1 MLEKYPDKQSFTT
14 GLNNQGIAVVYRT
27 NEQGIMYGIT
37 FVDNKNKTVFNGSEL
52 GKQYGAAAIQQR
64 LLSQPEL
71 LAKRR
76 ADGKE
81 SQPAVLKQDHL
92 KIISQQPTGKIDLLK
107 TIIESSDQYNYL
119 PYELKKK
126 RKRKKRKLG
135 L

>member
-1 MLEKYPDKQSFTT
+1 
-14 GLNNQGIAVVYRT
+14 
-27 NEQGIMYGIT
+27 MYGIT